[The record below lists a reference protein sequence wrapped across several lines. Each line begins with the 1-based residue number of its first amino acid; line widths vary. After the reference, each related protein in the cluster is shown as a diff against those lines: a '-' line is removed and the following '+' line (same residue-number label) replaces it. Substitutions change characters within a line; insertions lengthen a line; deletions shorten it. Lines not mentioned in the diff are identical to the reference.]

1 MQKYLEN
8 LAQEQEDV
16 VAEQASV
23 DEVANSI
30 LSCHLDAFKE
40 LAKWR
45 IWLWTKKCQRF
56 WGDLLHWRN
65 EITIMSF

>member
-16 VAEQASV
+16 VAEQTSV

-40 LAKWR
+40 LAK
-45 IWLWTKKCQRF
+45 
-56 WGDLLHWRN
+56 
-65 EITIMSF
+65 